1 MSISMAI
8 SKQCFLNLFLPLPL
22 PLNFDIVIEIELL
35 TEKHDQFRRNNKITP
50 GYPSFYQ

>member
-22 PLNFDIVIEIELL
+22 PLPLPLNFDIVIEIELL
-35 TEKHDQFRRNNKITP
+35 TEKHDLFR
-50 GYPSFYQ
+50 